1 MPNAR
6 SQARLA
12 YVEPHGEEP
21 VVNILEVHESARKL
35 YQAHG
40 DKAELEAAQK
50 ARSLRESGHV
60 DEAENWQRIR
70 EAIAQMRGAGN
81 S

>member
-1 MPNAR
+1 M
-6 SQARLA
+6 
-12 YVEPHGEEP
+12 
-21 VVNILEVHESARKL
+21 NILEIHESARKL

-50 ARSLRESGHV
+50 ARKLREAGHE
-60 DEAENWQRIR
+60 DEAADWQRIR
-70 EAIAQMRGAGN
+70 EAIAQIRGAGT

>member
-1 MPNAR
+1 MNA
-6 SQARLA
+6 
-12 YVEPHGEEP
+12 
-21 VVNILEVHESARKL
+21 LEIHESARKL

-50 ARSLRESGHV
+50 ARQMKESGKE
-60 DEAENWQRIR
+60 DEAADWQKIR

>member
-1 MPNAR
+1 MNA
-6 SQARLA
+6 
-12 YVEPHGEEP
+12 
-21 VVNILEVHESARKL
+21 LEIQESARKL

-50 ARSLRESGHV
+50 ARQHKENGNAE
-60 DEAENWQRIR
+60 EAEDWKRIR
-70 EAIAQMRGAGN
+70 EAIAQMRDAHY

>member
-1 MPNAR
+1 MNA
-6 SQARLA
+6 
-12 YVEPHGEEP
+12 
-21 VVNILEVHESARKL
+21 LEIHESARKL

-50 ARSLRESGHV
+50 ARQLRESGKE
-60 DEAENWQRIR
+60 DEAADWRKIR